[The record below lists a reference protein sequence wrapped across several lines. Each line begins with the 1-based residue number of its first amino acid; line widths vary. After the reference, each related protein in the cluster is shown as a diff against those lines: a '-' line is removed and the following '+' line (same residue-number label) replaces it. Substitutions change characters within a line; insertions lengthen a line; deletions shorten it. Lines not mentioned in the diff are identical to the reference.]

1 MTETAGKREIPKAYE
16 PKAVEQRIYD
26 LWMDGGYFTPEID
39 KSKQP
44 FVVIMPPPNVTGE
57 LHMGHALTTALEDLM
72 TRWHRMK
79 GEPALYL
86 PGTDHAG
93 IATQV
98 VVERMLAA
106 DDISRHQLGRQKFVE
121 QVWEWV
127 DRYGDRIYEQL
138 KRLGASC
145 DWTRKQFT
153 LDEGP
158 SRAVRTTFVNLY
170 KKGLIYRG
178 ERIGHWC
185 PRCATALSDL
195 EVRHE
200 EEESAFYHISY
211 RLEDGSS
218 ALTIATTRPESL
230 LGDTAVAVN
239 PNDERYTAFVG
250 KNVVLPVLGRLIPVI
265 ADEAVDVDFGTG
277 ALKVTP
283 GHDYVDFE
291 IGERHGL
298 PIVNIM
304 NLDGTLNENAGPYE
318 SIDRLD
324 ARPKVV
330 EQLEREGLLEK
341 IEPYRHSVGH
351 CDRSGDV
358 IEPMVS
364 KQWYMKMA
372 PLAKPAIEAVEDGR
386 IRIIPERFSKV
397 YFNWMYNI
405 RDWPIS
411 RQLWWG
417 HRIPVWYCGD
427 CAEATVDH
435 VDPTNCAH
443 CGSSDL
449 ERDPDVL
456 DTWFSSALWPHS
468 TLGWP
473 EQTEDL
479 DYFYPSTVMETG
491 HDILFFWIARMI
503 MTGMENVGDIPFH
516 TVYLHGLIRD
526 PEGVKMS
533 KSKGNVM
540 DPLDLIDTYGADAL
554 RFALT
559 TGNSPGN
566 DMRLNESK
574 MEASRNFA
582 NKLWNAARFVITN
595 LDRAGDTRDWDWP
608 PQPTHLEDRWALS
621 RLNAAV
627 TGVQRFMDE
636 FQFGEAQKVVHDF
649 LWGEYCDWYLE
660 MSKVRLRQDDETSE
674 SPLPVLAFV
683 LERVLRL
690 LHPFMPSITE
700 EVWQSLVAY
709 LPDEPGRP
717 DALIIAP
724 YPEPDSA
731 LHDADAESS
740 IGAVVE
746 MVRAIRNLRAEFRI
760 PANRAVSAEVDAPEA
775 RPVIEAEAAA
785 IKMLAQVDPIS
796 FTTDG
801 RAAVP
806 ADEVSMVLS
815 TGTVTVPLGGLV
827 DLAQERKR
835 LSEELEQVDGHRQRL
850 SSRLADDSFVSKA
863 PEEVVQRERRRLEAA
878 EDRRERVI
886 ETLSRIT
893 KEATR

>member
-1 MTETAGKREIPKAYE
+1 MTESAGKREIPKAYE

-39 KSKQP
+39 KSKEP

-106 DDISRHQLGRQKFVE
+106 DDITRHQLGRQKFVE

-158 SRAVRTTFVNLY
+158 SHAVRTTFVNLY

-200 EEESAFYHISY
+200 EEESALYHISY
-211 RLEDGSS
+211 RLEDGNG

-239 PNDERYTAFVG
+239 PNDERYTAYVG

-341 IEPYRHSVGH
+341 IQPYRHLVGH

-397 YFNWMYNI
+397 YFNWMLNI
-405 RDWPIS
+405 RDWSIS

-427 CAEATVDH
+427 CEEATVDYE
-435 VDPTNCAH
+435 DPTNCSS

-491 HDILFFWIARMI
+491 HDILFFWVARMI

-595 LDRAGDTRDWDWP
+595 LDRAGDTREWDWP
-608 PQPTHLEDRWALS
+608 PEQTHLEDRWVLS

-627 TGVQRFMDE
+627 AGVQRFMDE

-660 MSKVRLRQDDETSE
+660 MCKVRLRQDDETSE

-760 PANRAVSAEVDAPEA
+760 PANRAVSAQVDAPEA
-775 RPVIEAEAAA
+775 RPVIEAEASA
-785 IKMLAQVDPIS
+785 IKMLAQVDPIT

-801 RAAVP
+801 RAAVS

-835 LSEELEQVDGHRQRL
+835 LSEELEQVDANKERL
-850 SSRLADDSFVSKA
+850 SKRLADESFVSKA
-863 PEEVVQRERRRLEAA
+863 PEEVVDRERQRLNAA
-878 EDRRERVI
+878 DERRERIV
-886 ETLSRIT
+886 ETLSRLGQSG
-893 KEATR
+893 

>member
-1 MTETAGKREIPKAYE
+1 MTATAGKREIPKAYE

-200 EEESAFYHISY
+200 EEESALYHISY

-660 MSKVRLRQDDETSE
+660 MSKVRLRQDDEASE